1 MIVPKYVFVLFDG
14 KTLEPYSAFDDYDT
28 AHTLAV
34 NGLCVATYTVNFE
47 ETEEC
52 KVIDNGNI

>member
-1 MIVPKYVFVLFDG
+1 MIFPKYVFVLFDG
-14 KTLEPYSAFDDYDT
+14 KTLEPYGAHDDYKT
-28 AHTLAV
+28 AQALAV

-52 KVIDNGNI
+52 KVIDNGNL